1 MTHEA
6 ATYQPHHLRRILIR
20 VAAVVGCIGL
30 VAVLGYFF
38 GQYVVQFE
46 GWVRSLGVWGPV
58 IFVVAFLVLT
68 GLQVPESVLAVAA
81 GACFGLA
88 EGIGLTIGVNFVG
101 ALLWFL
107 VARHLLRGVV
117 NTFLARHP
125 KLNAIEQAT
134 ASQGFKLM
142 LLLRL
147 GPFSYGFLN
156 LALGVSSV
164 RIKPYLLAL
173 VGVIPGNVATVY
185 FGSLATHVAK
195 RSVKGASMDNLSDLH
210 FVLMGF
216 GFLVT
221 LVVVVV
227 IAHVARHT
235 LKKYELE
242 HPLPAPGAH

>member
-1 MTHEA
+1 MMDQPT
-6 ATYQPHHLRRILIR
+6 TYQPHHLRRILTK
-20 VAAVVGCIGL
+20 V
-30 VAVLGYFF
+30 VAVIAGIGVVALLGYFF

-46 GWVRSLGVWGPV
+46 QWIKSIGAWGPV
-58 IFVVAFLVLT
+58 IFIIAFLILT

-81 GACFGLA
+81 GACFGLL
-88 EGIGLTIGVNFVG
+88 EGIWLTIGVNFVG

-117 NTFLARHP
+117 NSFLARHP

-134 ASQGFKLM
+134 AGEGFKLM

-164 RIKPYLLAL
+164 RLRPYLLAL

-195 RSVKGASMDNLSDLH
+195 RSVKGASVDNLSDLH
-210 FVLMGF
+210 FVIMGF

-242 HPLPAPGAH
+242 HPVTGPVTQ

>member
-1 MTHEA
+1 MPKELQTCDRCVIGEEIG
-6 ATYQPHHLRRILIR
+6 TGKGTDRRVQPGDVCCGRSGRAQDLERSIHSELFLI
-20 VAAVVGCIGL
+20 
-30 VAVLGYFF
+30 
-38 GQYVVQFE
+38 
-46 GWVRSLGVWGPV
+46 
-58 IFVVAFLVLT
+58 LT

-88 EGIGLTIGVNFVG
+88 EGIGLTIGVNFIG

-117 NTFLARHP
+117 NTFLSRHP

-164 RIKPYLLAL
+164 RLRPYLLAL

-185 FGSLATHVAK
+185 FGSLASHVAK
-195 RSVKGASMDNLSDLH
+195 RSVKGASMDNLSDWH

-242 HPLPAPGAH
+242 HPLPAADAH